1 MGWSV
6 RFTKLDYSSGN
17 LGSLV
22 IFPPAPP
29 WSTQINADDRIHCSG
44 TFFGAIFFWPSDGS
58 WTLDRAT
65 FRYQSYRHELP
76 GNSSLNVS
84 FVPSRPVLSSL
95 VLFCPVHH
103 DQMRTH
109 CRVDSSKWWWVTHSV
124 SDICWY
130 RAALAANK
138 QIVAKCF
145 NDMFYSLTNYPSWN
159 NCLKSSSTV
168 AALFEA
174 VSSERY
180 LCQCKLLVT
189 DCVR

>member
-65 FRYQSYRHELP
+65 FRKQSPLYRSVMQTTMQMTSWPPCPWRPSWPWGSWKLYDEEVGVCTQGSWRLSDLMLP
-76 GNSSLNVS
+76 STCMCKEVGGYLTRCARIAASIALNDES
-84 FVPSRPVLSSL
+84 
-95 VLFCPVHH
+95 
-103 DQMRTH
+103 
-109 CRVDSSKWWWVTHSV
+109 WVTQSV
-124 SDICWY
+124 SQSVTDQCRY
-130 RAALAANK
+130 RAAGATKNTYLTS
-138 QIVAKCF
+138 ITDPGVDYF
-145 NDMFYSLTNYPSWN
+145 N
-159 NCLKSSSTV
+159 
-168 AALFEA
+168 
-174 VSSERY
+174 
-180 LCQCKLLVT
+180 Q
-189 DCVR
+189 

>member
-1 MGWSV
+1 MVNKSQAPARELGL
-6 RFTKLDYSSGN
+6 FFSSQTWHCN
-17 LGSLV
+17 LKKSRR
-22 IFPPAPP
+22 
-29 WSTQINADDRIHCSG
+29 NCE
-44 TFFGAIFFWPSDGS
+44 S
-58 WTLDRAT
+58 WRSQVTWKVK
-65 FRYQSYRHELP
+65 FKCQ
-76 GNSSLNVS
+76 
-84 FVPSRPVLSSL
+84 FCPVLSSL

-103 DQMRTH
+103 GQMRAH

-145 NDMFYSLTNYPSWN
+145 SDMFYSLTNYPSWN